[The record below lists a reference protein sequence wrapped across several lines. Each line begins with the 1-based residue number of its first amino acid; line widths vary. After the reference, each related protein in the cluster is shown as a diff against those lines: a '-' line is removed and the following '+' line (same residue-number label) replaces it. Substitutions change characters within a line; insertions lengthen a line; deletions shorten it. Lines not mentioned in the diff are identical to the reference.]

1 MIVGLGL
8 DVVDVARIEKS
19 LARFGEAFCR
29 RILTPSEMDARAQR
43 APGFALA
50 LAMALSGSF
59 AAKEAA
65 VKALGTG
72 FSEGITFQCLE
83 VLPDALG
90 RPVLRLSGAAAA
102 RARAIGAESF
112 HISITH
118 DRGVAAAVVVAEGRD
133 RPAAPPC
140 SGCPGAGPAPQGLTP
155 LDPAPAG
162 RDPGIW
168 ASPGERVFP
177 DPAAKRR
184 RPVRGGRRKRTEP

>member
-29 RILTPSEMDARAQR
+29 RILTPSEMDARAGRDGQ
-43 APGFALA
+43 APGLALA
-50 LAMALSGSF
+50 LAGSF

-72 FSEGITFQCLE
+72 FSEGVTFQCLE

-90 RPVLRLSGAAAA
+90 RPALRLSGAAAA

-118 DRGVAAAVVVAEGRD
+118 DRGVAAAVAVAEGRD
-133 RPAAPPC
+133 RPAAPAC
-140 SGCPGAGPAPQGLTP
+140 SGCPGAAPQGLAP
-155 LDPAPAG
+155 LDPGPAG

-168 ASPGERVFP
+168 TPPGERVFP